1 MRGMNTKSDSMSHV
15 VGGWWGQQDDDTHIK
30 MSPLWPHSHAD
41 LDEEAKILPLKG
53 HTGGD

>member
-1 MRGMNTKSDSMSHV
+1 MSL
-15 VGGWWGQQDDDTHIK
+15 GGGGGSK
-30 MSPLWPHSHAD
+30 MTTPTLKCHHCGRTHAD